1 MTMKKRWSAIFIITM
16 LGSLILTG
24 ALQANGVAE
33 KAALGVSSAWLSL
46 VDEGKYAESWIQ
58 AAALFKAAVTKEQ
71 WQESMKAFRVPLGKV
86 VARKLKSKQYTKTL
100 PGAPDGEYVV
110 IQYETTFEKKQ
121 SAIETITPMLDKDGK
136 WRVSG
141 YYIK

>member
-1 MTMKKRWSAIFIITM
+1 MKSRTSFVLGLAI
-16 LGSLILTG
+16 LGLLFCPG
-24 ALQANGVAE
+24 FLRANEVAE
-33 KAALGVSSAWLSL
+33 KAAVTASGAWLSL
-46 VDEGKYAESWIQ
+46 VDEGNYAESWNQ
-58 AAALFKAAVTKEQ
+58 TSALFKAAVTKDRWEQ
-71 WQESMKAFRVPLGKV
+71 SLKAARDPLGKLMV
-86 VARKLKSKQYTKTL
+86 RKLKSKQYTKTL